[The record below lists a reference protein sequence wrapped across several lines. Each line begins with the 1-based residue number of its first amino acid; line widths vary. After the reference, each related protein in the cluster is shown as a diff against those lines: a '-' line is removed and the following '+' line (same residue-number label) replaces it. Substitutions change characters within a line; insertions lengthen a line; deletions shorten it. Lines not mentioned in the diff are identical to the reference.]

1 MMRTLTLANVAT
13 YPVEGVQMGPLAV
26 CSFVYGPNGSGKTT
40 LSRYLADQQGQP
52 FGECSV
58 VWTGGRALRT
68 DVYNRDF
75 LQNVFGEDGKTK
87 GVFTLG
93 SEDKDTKNRIK
104 ELADDIAKEWKEEQR
119 LTATLQGND
128 GKGGKQ
134 AEMAAAVQELK
145 DACLA
150 QTRKHKEEFKVAL
163 TGVMGDS
170 EVFRARLLK
179 EREQNNG
186 ATCTF
191 EGLQTRAR
199 TVFTTNPVSV
209 SLLGLTNL
217 ARLKSLEE
225 DPIFEKAIVG
235 KADVNIAGLV
245 ARLKSSDWVS
255 QGVAFL
261 KESRPKC
268 PFCQQPVPDTLEQDL
283 ADFFD
288 ESFTTDTAQLKQ
300 IADDY
305 KDEASRISTVMDNL
319 RATSTDYHDSEELG
333 RLIDVFDARLS
344 AALLLI
350 QQKNQSPSSVI
361 DLDGVV
367 AALEGINTLLTNANV
382 RIAEH
387 NRRVANAAT
396 EKTQLSADF
405 WRYLI
410 NVELKGDLDRWDKSN
425 NAVGRA
431 ITSLKE
437 QIQASKGKQ
446 VEWKME
452 LNGLEEKTTSTRP
465 TVEKINQTLKAFQF
479 TSFRLESAEEAH
491 TYRLVRAN
499 GEPAYHSLSEG
510 EKTFITFIYF
520 YHLSQA
526 ADSATGIDEDRVVVL
541 DDPISSLDSDI
552 LFIVSS
558 LVREMADMA
567 RDGNG
572 PIKQI
577 LVLTHNVYFHK
588 EVTFATGG
596 GLRQS
601 AFWVCRKKND
611 VTDLVDYQNSNPVKS
626 SYQLLWQDVR
636 KPEGH
641 SLTLP
646 NTMRRIFDSY
656 FKLLGGLDID
666 KACDGFVGEE
676 KIAARA
682 LLSWANDGSH
692 AVHDDLYMVPNGD
705 ADGLYLKVFR
715 RIFDNLQQSD
725 HYRMMMDTDFMPEFE
740 EAGIA

>member
-1 MMRTLTLANVAT
+1 MISTLALANVAT
-13 YPVEGVQMGPLAV
+13 YPVGGVRMGPLTV
-26 CSFVYGPNGSGKTT
+26 CNFVYGPNGSGKTT
-40 LSRYLADQQGQP
+40 MSRYLADQQGQP
-52 FGECSV
+52 FGACSV
-58 VWTGGRALRT
+58 AWAGGRPLRT

-75 LQNVFGEDGKTK
+75 LQNVFSEDRKTK

-93 SEDKDTKNRIK
+93 GEDKDTKDRIK
-104 ELADDIAKEWKEEQR
+104 ELVDDITKEGKEEQR
-119 LTATLQGND
+119 LTATLQGDD

-134 AEMAAAVQELK
+134 AEMAAAIKELK
-145 DACLA
+145 DACLV

-170 EVFRARLLK
+170 EVFRTRLLK

-186 ATCTF
+186 TTCTF
-191 EGLQTRAR
+191 EDLQTRAR
-199 TVFTTNPVSV
+199 TVFTANPVSV
-209 SLLGLTNL
+209 PLLALTNL
-217 ARLKSLEE
+217 VRLKSLEE
-225 DPIFEKAIVG
+225 DPIFKKAIVG
-235 KADVNIAGLV
+235 KADVNIAGLI
-245 ARLKSSDWVS
+245 ARLKNSDWVS
-255 QGVAFL
+255 QGVTFL

-268 PFCQQPVPDTLEQDL
+268 PFCQQEVPDKLEQDL

-288 ESFTTDTAQLKQ
+288 ESFTTDMARLKQ

-305 KDEASRISTVMDNL
+305 KEEANRISTAMDNL

-344 AALLLI
+344 ATLLLI
-350 QQKNQSPSSVI
+350 QQKTQSPSSVI
-361 DLDGVV
+361 DLDDAV
-367 AALEGINTLLTNANV
+367 AALEDINTFLTNANI

-410 NVELKGDLDRWDKSN
+410 DIELKGDLDRWDKSN

-431 ITSLKE
+431 ITSLKG
-437 QIQASKGKQ
+437 QIQASKDKQ
-446 VEWKME
+446 AEWRKE
-452 LNGLEEKTTSTRP
+452 LSGLEEKTTSTQP

-479 TSFRLESAEEAH
+479 TSFRLEPAEEAH

-510 EKTFITFIYF
+510 EKTFITFLYF

-526 ADSATGIDEDRVVVL
+526 ADSATGIEEDRVVVL
-541 DDPISSLDSDI
+541 DDPVSSLDSDI

-558 LVREMADMA
+558 LVREIADMA
-567 RDGNG
+567 RSGNG
-572 PIKQI
+572 PIKQVI
-577 LVLTHNVYFHK
+577 VLTHNVYFHK
-588 EVTFATGG
+588 EVTFAKGG
-596 GLRQS
+596 GLPQS
-601 AFWVCRKKND
+601 AFWVCQKKND
-611 VTDLVDYQNSNPVKS
+611 VTDLVAYQNNNPVKS

-636 KPEGH
+636 KPEGR

-656 FKLLGGLDID
+656 FKLLGGLDVD
-666 KACDGFVGEE
+666 KACDGLVGDE

-705 ADGLYLKVFR
+705 ADVLYLKVFR
-715 RIFDNLQQSD
+715 RIFDNLQQGD
-725 HYRMMMDTDFMPEFE
+725 HYRMMMDTDFKPE
-740 EAGIA
+740 